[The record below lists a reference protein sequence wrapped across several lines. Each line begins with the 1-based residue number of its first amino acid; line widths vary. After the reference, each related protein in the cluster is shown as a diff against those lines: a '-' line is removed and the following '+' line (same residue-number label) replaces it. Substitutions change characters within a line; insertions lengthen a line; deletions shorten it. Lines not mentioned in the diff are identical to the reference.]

1 MVECINVSP
10 SGSGRYNVID
20 TLVVSLVA
28 GNGHVMR
35 LMVIDFACGI
45 RLRVPH
51 HFSDMNSM
59 KGDRGRVLVY
69 GWPNDKLLYDLIWAL
84 ISQVQYLSCG
94 VHQWPH
100 LNVPWQN
107 YCWQRY
113 EVNKWPF
120 MNLKHTY
127 IRPDLLQHITQIM
140 LVMQIMGCSD
150 SDTLWNLSC
159 NVGQWYVSW

>member
-1 MVECINVSP
+1 MHQCITEWKWK
-10 SGSGRYNVID
+10 VID

-45 RLRVPH
+45 RLRVPC

-59 KGDRGRVLVY
+59 RSDRGRVLVY

-127 IRPDLLQHITQIM
+127 ILGLFYFSIQPKLR
-140 LVMQIMGCSD
+140 SD